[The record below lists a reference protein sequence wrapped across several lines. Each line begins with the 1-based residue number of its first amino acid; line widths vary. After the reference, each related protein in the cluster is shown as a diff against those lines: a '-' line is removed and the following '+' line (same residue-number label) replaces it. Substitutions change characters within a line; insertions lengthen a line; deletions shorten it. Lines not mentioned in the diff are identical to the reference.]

1 MIAAPSRLLLDSNVW
16 IDLFASDRPGR
27 ENAQALVSWAVDRE
41 VDLLYAA
48 ISIKDVYYLLEER
61 EKRRMRA
68 AGKEIAPASA
78 AAINE
83 YAWGC
88 IRAME
93 EIATV
98 VPVDQSDIW
107 IATKYRSFHGDF
119 EDNLLLAAV
128 ERSKADFL
136 VTSDEILL
144 RHAPVATV
152 VPGDLL
158 KLVTA

>member
-1 MIAAPSRLLLDSNVW
+1 MIAAPSKLLLDSNVW

-61 EKRRMRA
+61 EKFRMRA
-68 AGKEIAPASA
+68 TGKEITPASA

>member
-68 AGKEIAPASA
+68 AGKEITPASA

>member
-1 MIAAPSRLLLDSNVW
+1 MIAAPSKLLLDSNVW

-61 EKRRMRA
+61 EKLRMRA
-68 AGKEIAPASA
+68 TGKEITPASA

>member
-68 AGKEIAPASA
+68 AGKELTPASA

>member
-27 ENAQALVSWAVDRE
+27 ESAQALISWAVDHE
-41 VDLLYAA
+41 ADLLYAA
-48 ISIKDVYYLLEER
+48 TSIKDVYYLLEER

-68 AGKEIAPASA
+68 AGKEITPASA
-78 AAINE
+78 AAVNE

-88 IRAME
+88 IRTME
-93 EIATV
+93 ELATV

-119 EDNLLLAAV
+119 EDDLLLAAV

-136 VTSDEILL
+136 VTGDEALL

-152 VPGDLL
+152 APADLL
-158 KLVTA
+158 RLVAV

>member
-27 ENAQALVSWAVDRE
+27 ESAQALISWAVDHE

-48 ISIKDVYYLLEER
+48 TSIKDVYCLLEER

-68 AGKEIAPASA
+68 AGKEITPASA
-78 AAINE
+78 AAVNE

-93 EIATV
+93 ELATV
-98 VPVDQSDIW
+98 VPVHQSDIW
-107 IATKYRSFHGDF
+107 IATKYRSVHGDF
-119 EDNLLLAAV
+119 EDDLLLAAV
-128 ERSKADFL
+128 ERAKADFL
-136 VTSDEILL
+136 VTSDEALL
-144 RHAPVATV
+144 RHAPVAAIA
-152 VPGDLL
+152 PGDLV
-158 KLVTA
+158 KLVEA

>member
-1 MIAAPSRLLLDSNVW
+1 MITAPSRILLDSNVW

-27 ENAQALVSWAVDRE
+27 EHAVALVGWAVERE
-41 VDLLYAA
+41 VDLLYSAS
-48 ISIKDVYYLLEER
+48 SIKDVYYLLEER
-61 EKRRMRA
+61 EKRRLRA
-68 AGKEIAPASA
+68 GGKEITSASA

-107 IATKYRSFHGDF
+107 IATNYRSIHRDF
-119 EDNLLLAAV
+119 EDDLLLAAV

-136 VTSDEILL
+136 VTSDEALL
-144 RHAPVATV
+144 RHAPVASV
-152 VPGDLL
+152 SPGDML
-158 KLVTA
+158 KLVQA